1 MVPANRIP
9 RSGGPGMRLAY
20 APMERFLE
28 FAPATGSGYLRRV
41 AVERSSRGTAIRVV
55 EEERYDINIIGGGPT
70 GLFAAFYAGMRGA
83 SVRIVDSLPE
93 LGGQLMA
100 LYPEK
105 YIYDVGG
112 LPQVTAK
119 ALAESLIEQGTQ
131 FGPEIRLEEQVEE
144 LIRDDEGFTLVAS
157 GGRYPSRTVV
167 IAAGKGAFAP
177 RVLEC
182 AGYADLL
189 GRGVEYHVRE
199 PAHYEGKKV
208 LIVGG
213 GDSAVDWALS
223 LKDRTESLTLIHRR
237 QGFRAHAHSMQQLH
251 EAVEIGKV
259 DLLLHREVRAI
270 HGTDCVTG
278 ATIFD
283 NRTDEDTYLDVDA
296 VLSLIGFR
304 PDLGP
309 LADWGL
315 DLERNTIRVSA
326 TMETNLP
333 GVFAAGDIVTYEGKL
348 ELIATGFAE
357 AAIAVN
363 HAVHRIDPKARVNPG
378 HSTNLKVFKNRED
391 AQPAGAGRE

>member
-1 MVPANRIP
+1 V
-9 RSGGPGMRLAY
+9 
-20 APMERFLE
+20 
-28 FAPATGSGYLRRV
+28 T
-41 AVERSSRGTAIRVV
+41 
-55 EEERYDINIIGGGPT
+55 EERRDINIIGGGPT

-83 SVRIVDSLPE
+83 SVRIIDSLPE

-112 LPQVTAK
+112 FPRITGK
-119 ALAESLIEQGTQ
+119 DLAVQMIEQGTQ
-131 FGPEIRLEEQVEE
+131 FDPELRLEEQVQE
-144 LIRDDEGFTLVAS
+144 LVREDEGFTLVTNR
-157 GGRYPSRTVV
+157 GRCPSRTVL

-182 AGYADLL
+182 AGYEELL
-189 GRGVEYHVRE
+189 GKGVEYHVRE
-199 PAHYEGKKV
+199 PGRYEGKRV

-213 GDSAVDWALS
+213 GDSAVDWALG
-223 LKDRTESLTLIHRR
+223 LKDRTKRLVLIHRR
-237 QGFRAHAHSMQQLH
+237 DGFRAHAHSMQQMQD
-251 EAVEIGKV
+251 AVERGQME
-259 DLLLHREVRAI
+259 LLTHREVRAI
-270 HGTDCVTG
+270 HGEGCVTS

-283 NRTDEDTYLDVDA
+283 NRTDEDETLEVDA

-309 LADWGL
+309 VGGWGL
-315 DLERNTIRVSA
+315 DLHRNTIKVSP
-326 TMETNLP
+326 TMETNIP

-348 ELIATGFAE
+348 ELIATGFSE

-378 HSTNLKVFKNRED
+378 HSTNLKVFKDREE
-391 AQPAGAGRE
+391 AQPVAAGRD

>member
-1 MVPANRIP
+1 M
-9 RSGGPGMRLAY
+9 G
-20 APMERFLE
+20 
-28 FAPATGSGYLRRV
+28 
-41 AVERSSRGTAIRVV
+41 RSSVA
-55 EEERYDINIIGGGPT
+55 EAERRDINIIGGGPT

-83 SVRIVDSLPE
+83 SVRIIDSLPE

-112 LPQVTAK
+112 FPQITGK
-119 ALAESLIEQGTQ
+119 RLAENLIAQGTQ
-131 FGPEIRLEEQVEE
+131 FGPEVHLEEQVQR
-144 LIRDDEGFTLVAS
+144 LVRDDDGFVLETT
-157 GGRYPSRTVV
+157 GGRYPSRTVL

-177 RVLEC
+177 RILEC
-182 AGYADLL
+182 PGYHELL
-189 GRGVEYHVRE
+189 GRGVEYHVKDPSR
-199 PAHYEGKKV
+199 YEGQRV

-213 GDSAVDWALS
+213 GDSAVDWALA
-223 LKDRTESLTLIHRR
+223 LKDVAEGLTLIHRR
-237 QGFRAHAHSMQQLH
+237 QGFRAHAHSMRQLD
-251 EAVEIGKV
+251 EAVEQGKV
-259 DLLLHREVRAI
+259 ELLTYREVRAI
-270 HGTDCVTG
+270 HGDDRVTG

-283 NRTDEDTYLDVDA
+283 NRTDEDSTLEVDA

-326 TMETNLP
+326 TMETNLS
-333 GVFAAGDIVTYEGKL
+333 GVFAAGDIATYEGKL

-363 HAVHRIDPKARVNPG
+363 HAVHHIDPKARVNPG
-378 HSTNLKVFKNRED
+378 HSTNLKVFKDREEPE
-391 AQPAGAGRE
+391 PAGAGRG

>member
-1 MVPANRIP
+1 MSEAD
-9 RSGGPGMRLAY
+9 
-20 APMERFLE
+20 
-28 FAPATGSGYLRRV
+28 RR
-41 AVERSSRGTAIRVV
+41 
-55 EEERYDINIIGGGPT
+55 DINIIGGGPT

-83 SVRIVDSLPE
+83 SVRIIDSLPE

-112 LPQVTAK
+112 FPRITGK

-131 FGPEIRLEEQVEE
+131 FDPQVRLEEQVQE
-144 LIRDDEGFTLVAS
+144 LVRDDDGYTLVTGS
-157 GGRYPSRTVV
+157 GRYPSRTVL

-182 AGYADLL
+182 PGYDQLL
-189 GRGVEYHVRE
+189 GRGVEYHVKDPSR
-199 PAHYEGKKV
+199 YRGQRV

-213 GDSAVDWALS
+213 GDSAVDWALG
-223 LKDRTESLTLIHRR
+223 LKDETEALTLIHRR
-237 QGFRAHAHSMQQLH
+237 EGFRAHAHSMQQLQ
-251 EAVEIGKV
+251 EAVAEGKV
-259 DLLLHREVRAI
+259 VLLTYREVRAI
-270 HGTDCVTG
+270 HGDECVTG

-283 NRTDEDTYLDVDA
+283 NRTDEDEQLEVDA

-309 LADWGL
+309 LAGWGL
-315 DLERNTIRVSA
+315 DLQRNTIRVSPA
-326 TMETNLP
+326 MATNLP
-333 GVFAAGDIVTYEGKL
+333 GVFAAGDIATYEGKL

-363 HAVHRIDPKARVNPG
+363 HAVHHIDPKARVNPG
-378 HSTNLKVFKNRED
+378 HSTNLKVFKDREETE
-391 AQPAGAGRE
+391 PVGAGGP